1 MPQYRR
7 RVDGKIRLYSF
18 RIGEIYVGLYEY
30 LTEYFDK
37 KGYEYSVLDSK
48 HYGLPFETE
57 DYVTPEGIAF
67 FITPLL
73 TPIQDSGLS
82 TQASLRSD

>member
-1 MPQYRR
+1 M
-7 RVDGKIRLYSF
+7 
-18 RIGEIYVGLYEY
+18 GLYEY

-57 DYVTPEGIAF
+57 DYVTPEGIAS
-67 FITPLL
+67 FIK
-73 TPIQDSGLS
+73 
-82 TQASLRSD
+82 ALRLPFRIRDYQLKGVYEAIKHNRKAYYYPPRGQENP

>member
-1 MPQYRR
+1 M
-7 RVDGKIRLYSF
+7 
-18 RIGEIYVGLYEY
+18 GLYEY

-57 DYVTPEGIAF
+57 DYVTPEGIAS
-67 FITPLL
+67 FIGNNF
-73 TPIQDSGLS
+73 DSHSGFGTINSKEFTKRLN
-82 TQASLRSD
+82 TIASYYYPPRGRENP